1 MPVCV
6 DASVVVAWLVPQQ
19 ADPHVY
25 ELFDGWVDEGI
36 ELVGPALL
44 YSEVVSVLRHQVHKG
59 TLDEADAERL
69 VRLLLR
75 FGIRRIDNVSIY
87 RRAYQ
92 LATRFGHDRAYDA
105 HYLAV
110 AEQEGCELWTRD
122 RPLYKTVQ
130 QEMPQV
136 KHTSLGR

>member
-1 MPVCV
+1 M
-6 DASVVVAWLVPQQ
+6 VVAWLVPQQ
-19 ADPHVY
+19 AVPRVY
-25 ELFDGWVDEGI
+25 DLLDRWFERSV

-59 TLDEADAERL
+59 TLEEADASRL
-69 VRLLLR
+69 VRLFLR
-75 FGIRRIDNVSIY
+75 LGIKRIENAAVY
-87 RRAYQ
+87 RRAYE

-122 RPLYKTVQ
+122 GRLYESVRHT
-130 QEMPQV
+130 MPYV
-136 KHTSLGR
+136 KHLTRSR